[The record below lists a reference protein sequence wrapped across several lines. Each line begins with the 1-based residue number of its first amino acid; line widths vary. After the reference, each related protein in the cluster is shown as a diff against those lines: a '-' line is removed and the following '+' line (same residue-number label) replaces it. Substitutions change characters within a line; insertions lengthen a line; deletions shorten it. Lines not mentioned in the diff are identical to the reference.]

1 MPFSE
6 YMPLIEYIQI
16 LIDINVHAAEIKTY
30 YDCGDQSIVT
40 IAYVEYFLLVWLF
53 IFIIFILLIFVIFV
67 IFILFYCF
75 YFLFL

>member
-40 IAYVEYFLLVWLF
+40 IAYVEYFLLV
-53 IFIIFILLIFVIFV
+53 
-67 IFILFYCF
+67 
-75 YFLFL
+75 